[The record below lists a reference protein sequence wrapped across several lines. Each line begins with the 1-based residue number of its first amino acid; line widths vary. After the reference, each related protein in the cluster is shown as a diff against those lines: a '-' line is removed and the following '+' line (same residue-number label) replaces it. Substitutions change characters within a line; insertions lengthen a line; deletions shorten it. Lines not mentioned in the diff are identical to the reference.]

1 MRFGASLTQRL
12 SSLHRLLVGLLL
24 MLGSFALMADSLE
37 NVLQRAED
45 ALLADP
51 NETLRL
57 VESLRSRMDGL
68 RQTRVYIHAHVLAA
82 RASSLLGNS
91 DQILHWAEPVRATAE
106 KLNSPD
112 LLVKLYCVLGEGYE
126 FSANMQKAREHYELA
141 LTVAEKSRDPWLTA
155 YALNYLGW
163 MYNRKLEEKQA
174 MQHIQRAY
182 TIMKTLPH
190 DDLYHDLLNNLGSL
204 YGNKLLDRDTES
216 FRLLEDAKSYFVG
229 QKKHFYASVILYNLG
244 LSLKTNKPKEAL
256 EAFREALRSAESIQ
270 DESSIAY
277 CRYGLGLTHSLL
289 NQFRESEQEFLKA
302 DEGFLRTNNTMMST
316 EVQKHLMITYTSAG
330 QFEKALA
337 LLPKAEAGMR
347 KFGAPADMITI
358 LEQKIM
364 VMNALGRK
372 DEELATYREFGRMSH
387 DYQIQQD
394 RETINKYTVEFDL
407 ERKEHEREILAN
419 QNRIQSVEL
428 EKADRT
434 RKLLLGVA
442 ILCLI
447 IIVLGIRSHL
457 KDREMRRQKRRMQ
470 EILDSIQEGIL
481 RFGADFLVEKHYSRH
496 LLELLDRNEDLSGR
510 NALDLLIQPSNL
522 SLDEKSQ
529 IRDVLQSVLG
539 EGQLAWELNSS
550 HLPAELSLGR
560 KILGLHWEP
569 LWDRNGHLHKI
580 QLILR
585 DMTESRQLE
594 KDVAAEK
601 ARLDVWLNRLQQ
613 LLSQDFKRAVRFL
626 KDVSQNLNAK
636 APAKELMRDL
646 HTIKGNARTLG
657 LKTLAEAAHQ
667 WESALL
673 QGDEIERLLQE
684 QGWQNEMEAW
694 KPLMQTMGLLG
705 DPEPHYVFDI
715 LRDIIPNLQN
725 LLTTNGMTLDE
736 LMIKDQYQQW
746 TAGDLE
752 TLRTLLLHGLTNA
765 LDHGY
770 ILPRQR
776 GEDMPAARLAIE
788 VTQDERHLQVLIRDF
803 GRGLDWNRIK
813 AIAAEKKFQP
823 EEGRPLS
830 DVLFLSGTSTSHKV
844 SATSGRGVGLDVIA
858 DTCEKLGGNAALLDN
873 DCGPGTRLIMRWPLP
888 ALALSA

>member
-1 MRFGASLTQRL
+1 
-12 SSLHRLLVGLLL
+12 LHRLFLGVLL
-24 MLGSFALMADSLE
+24 MLSSFGLMADSLE
-37 NVLQRAED
+37 TVLQKAED

-57 VESLRSRMDGL
+57 VEGMRSGMKMEQ
-68 RQTRVYIHAHVLAA
+68 QTRASIQAHVLAA

-91 DQILHWAEPVRATAE
+91 DQILHWAEPVRAAAE

-126 FSANMQKAREHYELA
+126 FSASMQKALEHYELA

-155 YALNYLGW
+155 YALNFLGW

-182 TIMKTLPH
+182 TIMKNLPH

-204 YGNKLLDRDTES
+204 YGNKLLGRDTES
-216 FRLLEDAKSYFVG
+216 FRLLEDAKSYFVA

-256 EAFREALRSAESIQ
+256 EAFREALRSAEAIQ

-277 CRYGLGLTHSLL
+277 CRYGLGLTYSLL
-289 NQFRESEQEFLKA
+289 NQFQESEHEFLKA
-302 DEGFLRTNNTMMST
+302 DEGFIRTNNTMMSN
-316 EVQKHLMITYTSAG
+316 EVQKHLMITYTSAE

-347 KFGAPADMITI
+347 NFGAPADLITI

-364 VMNALGRK
+364 IMNALGRK
-372 DEELATYREFGRMSH
+372 DEELATYREFGRLSH

-407 ERKEHEREILAN
+407 ERKEHEREILEN

-442 ILCLI
+442 VLSLI

-457 KDREMRRQKRRMQ
+457 KDREMRRQKKRMQ

-481 RFGADFLVEKHYSRH
+481 RFGPDFLVEKHYSRH
-496 LLELLDRNEDLSGR
+496 LLELLDRSQDLSGR
-510 NALDLLIQPSNL
+510 NVFDLLIAPSEL

-529 IRDVLQSVLG
+529 IRDVLQSVMG

-550 HLPAELSLGR
+550 HLPSELSLVR

-626 KDVSQNLNAK
+626 KDVSHNLNAK
-636 APAKELMRDL
+636 ASVKELMRDL

-667 WESALL
+667 WESALI
-673 QGDEIERLLQE
+673 QADEIEQKKQE
-684 QGWQNEMEAW
+684 QGWRDEMEAW
-694 KPLMQTMGLLG
+694 KPLMETMGLLG
-705 DPEPHYVFDI
+705 DPEPRYLIDV

-725 LLTTNGMTLDE
+725 LLAANGLTLDE
-736 LMIKDQYQQW
+736 LIIKDQYQQW
-746 TAGDLE
+746 TPGDLE
-752 TLRTLLLHGLTNA
+752 RLRILFLHGLTNA

-776 GEDMPAARLAIE
+776 GDDMPAARLAIE
-788 VTQDERHLQVLIRDF
+788 VTRDDSHLQVLLRDF
-803 GRGLDWNRIK
+803 GRGLDWNKIQ
-813 AIAAEKKFQP
+813 AIAAEKNFRP
-823 EEGRPLS
+823 REGRPLS
-830 DVLFLSGTSTSHKV
+830 DVLFLSGTSTSDKV

-858 DTCEKLGGNAALLDN
+858 DTCEKLGGELALLDN